1 MKNYYKALASF
12 QQECPVLLKDTD
24 GYGYKYVD
32 LTKIINSI
40 NPLLK
45 EHGLGFTQKIGTNP
59 ETGQSC
65 LTTTVFHVASGESDS
80 STVDIPLVD
89 MKGQNIYQA
98 FGSGTTYFRRYQLS
112 SQLGVISDKDLDAYG
127 EQVSDIK
134 PVTVSKSPR
143 QIQASADDPLNVM
156 FTIKKGLD
164 QGKDW
169 DKDIVPW
176 LKKNDPKMT
185 IKKIN
190 QIKSELN
197 GQAKTRVA
205 QKS

>member
-12 QQECPVLLKDTD
+12 QQECPVLLKDTE

-134 PVTVSKSPR
+134 PVTVSKSPK
-143 QIQASADDPLNVM
+143 QILTSVDNPLDVM

-197 GQAKTRVA
+197 GQAKTRVT